1 MNKDILS
8 FYTSALHSLREHVG
22 LSDIFGTNKEESVD
36 ARTILVCVLSSKGI
50 SDQEIAQ
57 LTGLSRQCVNKL
69 KNNSKYR
76 SRKWSFSA
84 NLQQISHELAT
95 KSL

>member
-1 MNKDILS
+1 MNTEILS
-8 FYTSALHSLREHVG
+8 FYQGALHSVREHVG
-22 LSDIFGTNKEESVD
+22 ISDIFKTNKEESVD
-36 ARTILVCVLSSKGI
+36 ARTILVCILSSKGL
-50 SDQEIAQ
+50 SDHEIAQ

-76 SRKWSFSA
+76 SRKWSFAA

-95 KSL
+95 KCL